1 MPSLFNSNLDRY
13 RSDKSTNCLVY
24 SLLSKQK
31 AIPAFRELTD
41 AIFSDLIAFI
51 TSSYMFDASLGYFLI
66 SWHYVITMCAISEL
80 SIVYNAN

>member
-1 MPSLFNSNLDRY
+1 
-13 RSDKSTNCLVY
+13 VY

-66 SWHYVITMCAISEL
+66 SWHYIQWIAQK
-80 SIVYNAN
+80 